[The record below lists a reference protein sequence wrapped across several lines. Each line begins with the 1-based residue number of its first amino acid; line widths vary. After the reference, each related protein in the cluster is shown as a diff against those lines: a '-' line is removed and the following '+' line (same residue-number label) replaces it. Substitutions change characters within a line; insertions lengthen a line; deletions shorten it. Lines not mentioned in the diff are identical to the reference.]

1 MVCFGL
7 VFAMMASRLDFRGAL
22 VDNLAREQDSLK
34 NEPLMEVFRHRSAKD
49 MKMGAR
55 S

>member
-1 MVCFGL
+1 MEAF
-7 VFAMMASRLDFRGAL
+7 
-22 VDNLAREQDSLK
+22 VDNLARELDSLK
-34 NEPLMEVFRHRSAKD
+34 NERLMEVFRHRSAKD

>member
-1 MVCFGL
+1 MEAF
-7 VFAMMASRLDFRGAL
+7 

-34 NEPLMEVFRHRSAKD
+34 NELLMDVFRHRSAKD